1 MKTPLSFDWAGM
13 IRAMLQHGVP
23 RQDIAGGALNERMLH
38 HYQRG
43 AQPMHWRGELIL
55 AQWCKAFG
63 KPRSDAPTM
72 TLTTHRH
79 RVDRR
84 LQPEEGPRVQSLP
97 QWPPAPQPAVKPRKK
112 PGPKPKARVEA

>member
-1 MKTPLSFDWAGM
+1 MKSILSYDWASM
-13 IRAMLQHGVP
+13 IRAMLEKGVP

-55 AQWCKAFG
+55 AQWCKAFEL
-63 KPRSDAPTM
+63 PRTDAPTM
-72 TLTTHRH
+72 ALTTHRH

-84 LQPEEGPRVQSLP
+84 LRPDDGPKVQYLP
-97 QWPPAPQPAVKPRKK
+97 QWPASPSVKMRKK
-112 PGPKPKARVEA
+112 PGPKPKVRV